1 MVTSP
6 IASEGSE
13 ILSLEAFLSE
23 LPEHTEWVNGHL
35 VEKDG
40 MTLKHGR
47 IQSRLSS
54 YWLNY
59 RDRSAQGGEVYTEP
73 PCRTRRQV
81 RRPDVAYLTPELLA
95 QFGDV
100 NVLPQ
105 SFPLVAEI
113 ISPTDLAE
121 DVFQKANEYLEASAQ
136 EVWLVLPD
144 SQWIVVLT
152 QQQRVLFT
160 QGETACTQQVLPGFS
175 IAVNELLA

>member
-1 MVTSP
+1 MITSP
-6 IASEGSE
+6 AVSESSE
-13 ILSLEAFLSE
+13 VLSLEAFLLE
-23 LPEHTEWVNGHL
+23 LPEHTEWVDGQL

-47 IQSRLSS
+47 IQAKLSRC
-54 YWLNY
+54 WGNY
-59 RDRSAQGGEVYTEP
+59 KHSQNQEGEVYTEP
-73 PCRTRRQV
+73 PCRTRKQV
-81 RRPDVAYLTPELLA
+81 RRPDVAYLTPDLLA

-121 DVFQKANEYLEASAQ
+121 DVFQKANEYLESGAQ

-152 QQQRVLFT
+152 PQQRVLFAR
-160 QGETACTQQVLPGFS
+160 GETAYTQQILPGFT
-175 IAVNELLA
+175 IAVDDLLG